1 MNLAEVAAEM
11 ARLSG
16 LIDSAMRLLREQ
28 PRKVAETE
36 PEWFDVR
43 IAGWWLWGIA
53 CWIGGGWCS
62 GTGSWTRVTGDDGT
76 TRLVHLGGAGR
87 GVARQRVD
95 LGGAGRGVARTRIHL
110 GGAGRG
116 VTSQRA
122 HLGGGECL
130 VLWMH
135 DLAARLRNVR
145 VCSGDWSRILT
156 PMAMASAVPGVRGV
170 FLDPPYDPTI
180 RNKDIYSIDAAGLAA
195 DVRAWCAA
203 NGDNPNMRI
212 ALCGY
217 DGEHNQLEEHGWT
230 VHAWSA
236 HGGMSRDRGRGS
248 GGNNDQER
256 IWFSP
261 ACLST
266 AQARLFDEET
276 A

>member
-1 MNLAEVAAEM
+1 M
-11 ARLSG
+11 AVSG
-16 LIDSAMRLLREQ
+16 
-28 PRKVAETE
+28 
-36 PEWFDVR
+36 
-43 IAGWWLWGIA
+43 WG
-53 CWIGGGWCS
+53 
-62 GTGSWTRVTGDDGT
+62 
-76 TRLVHLGGAGR
+76 
-87 GVARQRVD
+87 D
-95 LGGAGRGVARTRIHL
+95 LDGAGRGVARTRIHL